1 MKEFNTY
8 FKDVISLVDN
18 VEGDFVEFGFGY
30 GKSARIITDLMKS
43 NSITKR
49 KCWFYDSFKGLPDHH
64 DKDHVVKLLKN
75 GKEKIINDRKGMFKP
90 KPKTYQLID
99 RLKNDPSLDIEFV
112 EGWYQDTAE
121 HHEGKVAVLHLD
133 GDLYESYLY
142 SLTHIYPLVV
152 KGGVIIFD
160 DYDKPKWPGCIKA
173 VNEFFGDRTKDILTY
188 KVPSGLG
195 SDKDKTNLH
204 YIRHYLIKK

>member
-1 MKEFNTY
+1 MKEFDIY

-18 VEGDFVEFGFGY
+18 IEGDFVEFGFGY
-30 GKSARIITDLMKS
+30 GKSAGIITDLMKS

-49 KCWFYDSFKGLPDHH
+49 KCWFYDSFEGLPDLHE
-64 DKDHVVKLLKN
+64 KDLGTRKN
-75 GKEKIINDRKGMFKP
+75 KSSKKGMFKP
-90 KPKTYQLID
+90 KPTTHQLIY
-99 RLKNDPSLDIEFV
+99 RLKNDPLLDVEFV

-121 HHEGKVAVLHLD
+121 HHKGKVAVLHLD

-142 SLTHIYPLVV
+142 PLTHIYPLVA

-160 DYDKPKWPGCIKA
+160 DYDKPKWPGCIEA
-173 VNEFFGDRTKDILTY
+173 VNEFFGDGIKDILTY
-188 KVPSGLG
+188 KILVPRGG
-195 SDKDKTNLH
+195 SDKDQH

>member
-1 MKEFNTY
+1 MKEFDIY

-18 VEGDFVEFGFGY
+18 IEGDFVEFGFGH
-30 GKSARIITDLMKS
+30 GKSAGIITDLMKS

-49 KCWFYDSFKGLPDHH
+49 KCWFYDSFEGLPDLHE
-64 DKDHVVKLLKN
+64 KDLGTRKN
-75 GKEKIINDRKGMFKP
+75 KSSKKGMFKP
-90 KPKTYQLID
+90 KPTTHQLIY
-99 RLKNDPSLDIEFV
+99 RLKNDPLLDVEFV

-121 HHEGKVAVLHLD
+121 HHKGKVAVLHLD

-142 SLTHIYPLVV
+142 PLTHIYPLVA

-160 DYDKPKWPGCIKA
+160 DYDKPKWPGCIEA
-173 VNEFFGDRTKDILTY
+173 VNEFFGDGIKDILTY
-188 KVPSGLG
+188 KILVHRGG
-195 SDKDKTNLH
+195 SDKDHH

>member
-49 KCWFYDSFKGLPDHH
+49 KCWFYDSFKGL
-64 DKDHVVKLLKN
+64 
-75 GKEKIINDRKGMFKP
+75 FKP

-142 SLTHIYPLVV
+142 PLTHIYPLVV